1 MKSRQAQ
8 SRLVAGPA
16 CLFRVWFALAAAVAT
31 TVLGAGDD
39 TVRARTEAVFT
50 KARATWTAAPDDVTN
65 AWQVARAAFDQAEY
79 APDDRRRAAIAEE
92 AIRACRAAVVRD
104 PRSAP
109 AHYYLGLDLGQ
120 LARTRTLGALKLVR
134 EMEKHWL
141 AAKEI
146 DETFDSGG
154 PDRGLGL
161 LYLEA
166 PGWPASIGSHAKAR
180 THLEHAVK
188 LAPGFPENRL
198 CLAEALVKWK
208 KRDDA
213 AAQLK
218 ALDASWSDAKARY
231 TGDDWASSWTDWE
244 KRLAALKT
252 KLKAK

>member
-8 SRLVAGPA
+8 SRLVAGPVGFFRA
-16 CLFRVWFALAAAVAT
+16 LFLLVAAVAT
-31 TVLGAGDD
+31 AALGAGDD
-39 TVRARTEAVFT
+39 SARARAEAVFT
-50 KARATWTAAPDDVTN
+50 KARATWAAAPDDVTN
-65 AWQVARAAFDQAEY
+65 AWQFARAAFDQAEC
-79 APDDRRRAAIAEE
+79 APDDRHRAAIAEE

-120 LARTRTLGALKLVR
+120 LARTRSLGALKLVR

-154 PDRGLGL
+154 PDRSLGL

-188 LAPGFPENRL
+188 LAPGSPENRL
-198 CLAEALVKWK
+198 CLAEALVKLK

-218 ALDASWSDAKARY
+218 ALDALWSDAKARY

-244 KRLAALKT
+244 KRLAALRARM
-252 KLKAK
+252 KAK

>member
-1 MKSRQAQ
+1 M
-8 SRLVAGPA
+8 AGSA
-16 CLFRVWFALAAAVAT
+16 CLFRALFMLVAAVAT
-31 TVLGAGDD
+31 TALGAGDD
-39 TVRARTEAVFT
+39 IARARAEAVFT
-50 KARATWTAAPDDVTN
+50 KARATWAAAPDDVTN
-65 AWQVARAAFDQAEY
+65 AWMFARAAFDQAEY
-79 APDDRRRAAIAEE
+79 APDDRHRAAIAEE

-109 AHYYLGLDLGQ
+109 AHYYLGLDLAQ

-134 EMEKHWL
+134 EMEKHWIT
-141 AAKEI
+141 AKAI
-146 DETFDSGG
+146 DETFDFGG
-154 PDRGLGL
+154 PDRSLGL
-161 LYLEA
+161 LYFEA
-166 PGWPASIGSHAKAR
+166 PSWPASIGSHPKAR

-218 ALDASWSDAKARY
+218 VLDASWSDAKARH

-244 KRLAALKT
+244 KRLAVLKT
-252 KLKAK
+252 KMKTK

>member
-8 SRLVAGPA
+8 SRLVAGPSF
-16 CLFRVWFALAAAVAT
+16 LFRALILLVATVAT
-31 TVLGAGDD
+31 TALGAGDHIAR
-39 TVRARTEAVFT
+39 VRAEAVFA

-65 AWQVARAAFDQAEY
+65 AWQFARAAFDQAKW
-79 APDDRRRAAIAEE
+79 APDDRHRAAIAEE
-92 AIRACRAAVVRD
+92 AIRVCRAAVVRD

-120 LARTRTLGALKLVR
+120 LALTRALGGLKLVR

-141 AAKEI
+141 AAKWI

-154 PDRGLGL
+154 PDRSLGL
-161 LYLEA
+161 LYFEA

-218 ALDASWSDAKARY
+218 ELDASWSDAKARH
-231 TGDDWASSWTDWE
+231 TGDDWISSWMDWE

-252 KLKAK
+252 KMKAK

>member
-1 MKSRQAQ
+1 M
-8 SRLVAGPA
+8 AGPSY
-16 CLFRVWFALAAAVAT
+16 LFRALSLLLAMVAT
-31 TVLGAGDD
+31 AALDAGDD
-39 TVRARTEAVFT
+39 SARARAEAVFT
-50 KARATWTAAPDDVTN
+50 KARATWAAAPDDVTT
-65 AWQVARAAFDQAEY
+65 AWQFARAAFDQAEF
-79 APDDRRRAAIAEE
+79 APDDRHRAAIAEE

-146 DETFDSGG
+146 DATFDSGG
-154 PDRGLGL
+154 PDRSLGL
-161 LYLEA
+161 LYAEA

-198 CLAEALVKWK
+198 CLAEALVKLK

-218 ALDASWSDAKARY
+218 ALDALWADAKARY
-231 TGDDWASSWTDWE
+231 LGDDWSSSWADWE
-244 KRLAALKT
+244 KRLAVLKT
-252 KLKAK
+252 KMKAK